1 MYDDERRTTRL
12 ISVAHPPSLLP
23 APSAS
28 ARALPAMGSSAPS
41 PPDDSGALTPEQVAR
56 FRSDGFLVVPDFAT
70 PAEIASLTS
79 RATALVDAFDPAS
92 TPRSVFSTTDQ
103 KRTSDAYFLDSG
115 NHVSFFFEDGA
126 FDPATGAL
134 RRDKS
139 LSINKMGHALHDLD
153 PAFRAFSRGAKMR
166 ALMRSLGVHRPT
178 PVQSMYIFKQPQIG
192 GEVVPHQDSTFLRT
206 RPMTCVGAW
215 IALEACTKTNGCLW
229 ALPRSHGEGCA
240 RQMVVDRAKGTGKG
254 QEAGDEEGSGGATIG
269 FEGSYPD
276 WLAGPRGDAFVP
288 IECPA
293 GTLVVLHGENVH
305 YSAPNLSEKSRHAYS
320 VHFVDGGAAWDER
333 NWLQRDE
340 TFPFRALEEGEG
352 GGGEGAGGD
361 AADATT
367 ARN

>member
-1 MYDDERRTTRL
+1 MREKIMYDDERRTTRL

-206 RPMTCVGAW
+206 RPMTCVGAGEECEER
-215 IALEACTKTNGCLW
+215 ARGVERRGNEDDESTGSDDG
-229 ALPRSHGEGCA
+229 RSDDE
-240 RQMVVDRAKGTGKG
+240 VGT
-254 QEAGDEEGSGGATIG
+254 A
-269 FEGSYPD
+269 
-276 WLAGPRGDAFVP
+276 
-288 IECPA
+288 
-293 GTLVVLHGENVH
+293 
-305 YSAPNLSEKSRHAYS
+305 
-320 VHFVDGGAAWDER
+320 
-333 NWLQRDE
+333 
-340 TFPFRALEEGEG
+340 
-352 GGGEGAGGD
+352 
-361 AADATT
+361 
-367 ARN
+367 